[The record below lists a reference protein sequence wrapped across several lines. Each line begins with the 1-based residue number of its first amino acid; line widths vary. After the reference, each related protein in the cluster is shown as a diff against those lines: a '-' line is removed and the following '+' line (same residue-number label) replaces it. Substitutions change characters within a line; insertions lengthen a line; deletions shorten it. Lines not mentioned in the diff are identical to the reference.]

1 MYQIRK
7 HYIICS
13 SFKDTRHSVYLQY
26 TEWCSG
32 LLTLWINGLKDTIEF
47 IQTYYSFLWN
57 FHLSMF
63 STLWCIMQYWARLL
77 PPTRIAKT
85 TRTHLKKST
94 SFIHNKRFLLEV
106 LAFGSL
112 AINNS
117 IKNDMNTCHCSKN
130 NISQSDNGF
139 FYSDTAVLILNK
151 SYAYL
156 YIKNISLN
164 STWIHAQFNTS
175 ETAWSWL

>member
-7 HYIICS
+7 HDIICS

-47 IQTYYSFLWN
+47 IQTSSSVLWN

-117 IKNDMNTCHCSKN
+117 IKKMIWIPVIVVRTTSL
-130 NISQSDNGF
+130 SQIIDF

-156 YIKNISLN
+156 YIKKY
-164 STWIHAQFNTS
+164 
-175 ETAWSWL
+175 